1 MRAEKGNYQRTKSGE
16 IVLHPVVH
24 LTRLVLR
31 LVPQVVALLVP
42 ITIKEKDKK
51 LKARNKKNE
60 EIRRPDMN
68 NVKIETVTSLR
79 RNLR

>member
-51 LKARNKKNE
+51 LKARKHDIGGTPNINIKTKAIQFVN
-60 EIRRPDMN
+60 
-68 NVKIETVTSLR
+68 
-79 RNLR
+79 